1 MPASQF
7 SLGKIVKYFKIIAM
21 NIILPFIFFLIPL
34 AFAFKLSG
42 WKVTVAFLVA
52 VIAVPFCVIFIS
64 EIFQKLVDG
73 KPIDWKG
80 CFAFGFMF
88 AMGGFP
94 IFFLIILPLY
104 HFLKSIPF
112 NFYITFPTSVALV
125 MLAVFFMIAER
136 RETLWVY
143 PIIIGCGAAH
153 ALLIIWLINKFNA
166 VGS

>member
-1 MPASQF
+1 
-7 SLGKIVKYFKIIAM
+7 M

-94 IFFLIILPLY
+94 IFF
-104 HFLKSIPF
+104 
-112 NFYITFPTSVALV
+112 
-125 MLAVFFMIAER
+125 
-136 RETLWVY
+136 
-143 PIIIGCGAAH
+143 
-153 ALLIIWLINKFNA
+153 
-166 VGS
+166 